1 MSSLLFNI
9 QTHPPM
15 SSWLIAHGGLLIS
28 QIKRSLT
35 RGDFDTFWCH
45 DVLSEAE
52 ACEVD
57 LLL

>member
-1 MSSLLFNI
+1 
-9 QTHPPM
+9 M